1 MLLTALWPQ
10 SNLFSRYW
18 ILWSVRSRCL
28 QRYMIWKVLAARCR
42 YWPAIWNLY
51 IFLFIIPKKKIM
63 EIYRSR
69 TLYFDIIYNIIS
81 LFKLAK
87 LKISNFYNNFIL
99 VKNIS
104 LQDFARNKIEFIFM
118 PWGWDFAIEGHK
130 VTEFAEICNILD
142 IFFDLYNI

>member
-1 MLLTALWPQ
+1 
-10 SNLFSRYW
+10 
-18 ILWSVRSRCL
+18 
-28 QRYMIWKVLAARCR
+28 
-42 YWPAIWNLY
+42 
-51 IFLFIIPKKKIM
+51 M

-104 LQDFARNKIEFIFM
+104 LQDFARNKIELIFM
-118 PWGWDFAIEGHK
+118 PWGWDFGIEGHK